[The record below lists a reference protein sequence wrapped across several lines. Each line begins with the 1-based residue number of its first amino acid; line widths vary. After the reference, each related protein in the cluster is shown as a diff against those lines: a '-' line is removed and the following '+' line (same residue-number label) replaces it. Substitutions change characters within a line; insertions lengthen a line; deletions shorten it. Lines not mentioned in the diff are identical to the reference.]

1 LRISHFH
8 LIICTVLVLACLTA
22 ASLGLAGAANVKVSS
37 DLQAAIDA
45 ASPGDTL
52 NVAPGVYGKIEI
64 SKRLNLIGNGAVIS
78 TSDNEACVRVLADGV
93 KISGFIVRDGFYG
106 ISMDTVQN
114 CVITHNTVIH
124 CAQPGIMLKF
134 CKNNT
139 IEYNNASFNGL
150 GGEGWY
156 GIYLTNSDGNLIQGN
171 SAINNG
177 AYGIN
182 LFPSCN
188 NNTIRGNL
196 LERNMYG
203 LYMFRDCT
211 GNRIESNRMTRNTNS
226 GLDMRLNC
234 HDNLIINNTM
244 SGNAVAGVTL
254 MDSGSNTLRG
264 NEIAS
269 NARYGVQIQGSAEG
283 NVIAN
288 NSISDSQTGI
298 YLDAGRNYIYANRIS
313 DNVVSAED
321 RSQNIWYAPYPQG
334 GNLWSDYVGK
344 DEMRGPDQD
353 QPGPDRFGDEPYKIN
368 DGNSDKYPIMGGQV
382 RQITIIDASA
392 SSTKVRAGDNL
403 ALRVRLGS
411 KYGIA
416 QVFCRAVGPEG
427 SAPGSHV
434 RMTPAGDV
442 YQGSMS
448 TALMDPGKYD
458 LMISVQDRRGYEL
471 EEKVGEFEVQSRSG
485 WSINSSIPV
494 SK

>member
-1 LRISHFH
+1 MLGP
-8 LIICTVLVLACLTA
+8 VGA
-22 ASLGLAGAANVKVSS
+22 ASVKVSS
-37 DLQAAIDA
+37 NLQAAIDA

-52 NVAPGVYGKIEI
+52 NVAPGVYGKIEV
-64 SKRLNLIGNGAVIS
+64 SKRLNLIGSGSGSVIS
-78 TSDNEACVRVLADGV
+78 TSDNEACVKVLADGV
-93 KISGFIVRDGFYG
+93 KISGFVVRDGFYG

-114 CVITHNTVIH
+114 CVISHNTVIH

-156 GIYLTNSDGNLIQGN
+156 GIYLTNSDGNIIQGN
-171 SAINNG
+171 SALGNG

-196 LERNMYG
+196 LEGNMYG

-226 GLDMRLNC
+226 GMDMRFNC

-244 SGNAVAGVTL
+244 SGNAVAGVTF
-254 MDSGSNTLRG
+254 MDCGSNTLKG
-264 NEIAS
+264 NEIDS
-269 NARYGVQIQGSAEG
+269 NARYGVQIQGSSEG

-288 NSISDSQTGI
+288 NTISDSQTGI
-298 YLDAGRNYIYANRIS
+298 YLDASSNHIYANRIS

-321 RSQNIWYAPYPQG
+321 RGQNAWHALYPQG

-344 DEMRGPDQD
+344 DELRGPNQD
-353 QPGPDRFGDEPYKIN
+353 LPGSDRFGDEPYKIN
-368 DGNSDKYPIMGGQV
+368 DENSDKYPIMGGQV
-382 RQITIIDASA
+382 RQITIIDVSPSSA
-392 SSTKVRAGDNL
+392 KVRAGDNL
-403 ALRVRLGS
+403 ALRVRLES

-416 QVFCRAVGPEG
+416 QVFAHAAGEKG
-427 SAPGSHV
+427 TAPGSNA
-434 RMTPAGDV
+434 RLIPAGDV

-448 TALMDPGKYD
+448 TALMDTGKYD
-458 LMISVQDRRGYEL
+458 IMLSAQDRRGYEL
-471 EEKVGEFEVQSRSG
+471 DEKVGEVEVQPRSG
-485 WSINSSIPV
+485 WSLSSSLPE